1 MFEGMHAKR
10 DVDLGTTICEQIKG
24 RWVMGHTKASCAGLI
39 PMGQFH
45 DETKFLTILEAKSEG
60 GSDAGRSLSSFH
72 ILESANENSD
82 KESNPHRR
90 IRLTMAQHKPESDS
104 TERFHKRK

>member
-1 MFEGMHAKR
+1 VFEGMHAKR
-10 DVDLGTTICEQIKG
+10 DVDPGNIICEQIEG
-24 RWVMGHTKASCAGLI
+24 RWVMGHTKATCAGLI

-45 DETKFLTILEAKSEG
+45 DETKFLTILEAKSG
-60 GSDAGRSLSSFH
+60 GSDEGRSLSSFH

-90 IRLTMAQHKPESDS
+90 IRLTMAQDKPESDS